1 MHWIMKQTKHYFKWY
16 NLFLYYVQ
24 AIDIFHSRIA
34 AISIKI
40 ENRSNESA
48 EMEQKLEEV
57 LEALNSKTGG
67 DGQGRDVGEG
77 GSSIVIRLR
86 NGIKTLKDEINLINI
101 QTGVLSSILLT
112 RNALKSKENFR
123 EKIKKQ
129 NQKLKNRKFKG
140 SLKSNNDVDSGGN
153 DDDD

>member
-1 MHWIMKQTKHYFKWY
+1 MLKYDI
-16 NLFLYYVQ
+16 Q

-48 EMEQKLEEV
+48 EIEQKLEEV

-67 DGQGRDVGEG
+67 DGHGTEPGEG
-77 GSSIVIRLR
+77 GNSIVIRLR
-86 NGIKTLKDEINLINI
+86 NGIKALKDEINLINI

-112 RNALKSKENFR
+112 KNALKSKENFR
-123 EKIKKQ
+123 QKIKKRSQ
-129 NQKLKNRKFKG
+129 RLKNGKFKG
-140 SLKSNNDVDSGGN
+140 SVKNNNDVCDGDEN
-153 DDDD
+153 DDDDYFYS

>member
-1 MHWIMKQTKHYFKWY
+1 
-16 NLFLYYVQ
+16 
-24 AIDIFHSRIA
+24 
-34 AISIKI
+34 
-40 ENRSNESA
+40 
-48 EMEQKLEEV
+48 MEQKLEEV